1 MTDHAAFEASIAR
14 EALERAAIP
23 LIAETLVR
31 VENEVVFLIW
41 AKLIL
46 VFLVLV
52 GGVAFLFA
60 GHH

>member
-41 AKLIL
+41 AQLIL